1 MVQNE
6 QAAVLIPIQEKVGL
20 GMTALDDFTPLVQSH
35 QQRIYRVLLG
45 MLRDPDAAETLTQ
58 ECFLKAYQKRASFR
72 GEASVGLW
80 LLKIA
85 VNLARDH
92 RRSRLR
98 EFWHRLSSSSEAVAG
113 LEQSVP
119 DPHASQER
127 VLLGRE
133 QVAGVWSAVEKL
145 PPQQRAVFVLRF
157 VEEMSLEEIAEAT
170 SLKIGTVKTH
180 LFRAVHEIRQRLR
193 GGRTGE

>member
-6 QAAVLIPIQEKVGL
+6 QAAVLIPVQEKVGP

-45 MLRDPDAAETLTQ
+45 MLRDPAAAENLTQ

-72 GEASVGLW
+72 GEASVGAW

-98 EFWHRLSSSSEAVAG
+98 EFWHRWSSSSEEVAA
-113 LEQSVP
+113 LEQRVP

-133 QVAGVWSAVEKL
+133 KAAGVWSAVEEL
-145 PPQQRAVFVLRF
+145 SPQQRAVFVLRF

-170 SLKIGTVKTH
+170 SLRVGTVKTH
-180 LFRAVHEIRQRLR
+180 LFRAVHLIRQRLK